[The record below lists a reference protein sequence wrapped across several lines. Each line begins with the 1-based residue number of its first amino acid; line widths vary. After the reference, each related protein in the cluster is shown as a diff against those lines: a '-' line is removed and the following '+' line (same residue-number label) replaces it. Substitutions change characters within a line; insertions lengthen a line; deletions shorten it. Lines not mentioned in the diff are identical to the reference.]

1 MKRKVVKQGPSTL
14 MVSLP
19 SKWVKNKNIK
29 RGDEINLLEQ
39 GGDIVISLE
48 KKEQFKKIEVD
59 LKNIPSGQLVN
70 LISLLYTNGYDEIEL
85 NGKIPLKELIQ
96 SINDKVG
103 LEIVEA
109 EKNKIIIKSYLKENE
124 GDIKRLTR
132 KLFQLIR
139 SFIENID
146 QGNYNSELYVNLIA
160 KTANHC
166 MRLIRKTEY
175 KNQKCIDQFSFV
187 RSLSRFGATIHWF
200 CEEIRINKLPKTN
213 LIKEILSLIEILEE
227 AYLANDLATSS
238 KAWNNFVKYKQ
249 KVNAK
254 NITKLLK
261 KEDPL
266 IVVHY
271 YAILRDFSNS
281 FVYLRDIT
289 LPIEK

>member
-1 MKRKVVKQGPSTL
+1 
-14 MVSLP
+14 
-19 SKWVKNKNIK
+19 
-29 RGDEINLLEQ
+29 
-39 GGDIVISLE
+39 
-48 KKEQFKKIEVD
+48 KEQFKKIEVD